1 MIKFNDPLVENKLIE
16 KEIKEAINNVVDSGW
31 YILGKEVEKF
41 EEEFADYCNTN
52 YCVGVGN
59 GLEALH
65 LILRA
70 YDIGEGDEVIVPAN
84 TYIATALAVSYTGA
98 KPVLVE
104 PDEKTYNIDPDLIE
118 EKISSNT
125 KAILPVHLYGQPADM
140 DPINKIAK
148 KYGLKVVEDAAQAHG
163 ALYNSEKAGSLG
175 DAAGFSFYPT
185 KNLGALGD
193 AGAVTTNDKKL
204 ANKIRT
210 LRNYGSHKRY
220 FNKYKGFNSRL
231 DEMQAA
237 ILRVKLKYLDEWNNE
252 RRKMANIYLDNI
264 NNENLVLPYV
274 PYWVKP
280 VWHLFVVKSKKRD
293 ELQDYLLEN
302 NIKTKI
308 HYPVP
313 LHLQEA
319 YKDSGYNKG
328 DFVKSEKLA
337 ENILSLPFWVGM
349 DKKDIEYTCNAL
361 ERFNGGFNE

>member
-1 MIKFNDPLVENKLIE
+1 MIKFNDLLAENKLIE
-16 KEIKEAINNVVDSGW
+16 KEIKKTINNVVDSGW
-31 YILGKEVEKF
+31 YILGNEVEKF
-41 EEEFADYCNTN
+41 EEEFADYCNTK

-70 YDIGEGDEVIVPAN
+70 YDIGEGDEVIIPAN

-104 PDEKTYNIDPDLIE
+104 PNERTYNINPDLIK
-118 EKISSNT
+118 EKINSKT

-140 DPINKIAK
+140 DPINKIANQ
-148 KYGLKVVEDAAQAHG
+148 YDLKVVEDAAQAHG
-163 ALYNSEKAGSLG
+163 ALYKGKKAGSLG

-193 AGAVTTNDKKL
+193 AGAVTTNNKKL
-204 ANKIRT
+204 AEKIRT

-220 FNKYKGFNSRL
+220 YNKYKGFNSRL

-237 ILRVKLKYLDEWNNE
+237 ILRVKLKYLDKWNNE
-252 RRKMANIYLDNI
+252 RKEMSYSYIDNI
-264 NNENLVLPYV
+264 NNEDIILPYV
-274 PYWVKP
+274 PNWADP
-280 VWHLFVVKSKKRD
+280 AWHLFVVRTEERD
-293 ELQDYLLEN
+293 KIQNYLLEKE
-302 NIKTKI
+302 IKTKI

-319 YKDSGYNKG
+319 YDEIFLKEG
-328 DFVKSEKLA
+328 DFPISEKLSKD
-337 ENILSLPFWVGM
+337 ILSLPFWIGL
-349 DKKDIEYTCNAL
+349 KTEKINFICGIIE
-361 ERFNGGFNE
+361 EF

>member
-1 MIKFNDPLVENKLIE
+1 MIKFNDLLAENKLIE
-16 KEIKEAINNVVDSGW
+16 KEIKDAMSKVVDSGW
-31 YILGKEVEKF
+31 YILGNEVEKF

-70 YDIGEGDEVIVPAN
+70 YDIGEGDEVIIPAN

-104 PDEKTYNIDPDLIE
+104 PDEKTYNIKPDLIE

-125 KAILPVHLYGQPADM
+125 KAILPVHLYGQPSDM

-148 KYGLKVVEDAAQAHG
+148 KYDLKVVEDAAQAHG
-163 ALYNSEKAGSLG
+163 ALYKSEKAGSLG

-204 ANKIRT
+204 AEKIRT

-220 FNKYKGFNSRL
+220 YNKYKGFNSRL

-237 ILRVKLKYLDEWNNE
+237 VLRVKLKYLDEWNNE
-252 RRKMANIYLDNI
+252 RKEMANIYLDNI
-264 NNENLVLPYV
+264 NNEDIILPYV
-274 PYWVKP
+274 PDWADP
-280 VWHLFVVKSKKRD
+280 VWHLFVVKSNERD
-293 ELQDYLLEN
+293 ELQNYLLEN

-319 YKDSGYNKG
+319 YKNICYSKG
-328 DFVKSEKLA
+328 DLKESEKLA
-337 ENILSLPFWVGM
+337 GEILSFPFWIGM
-349 DKKDIEYTCNAL
+349 SRKDIEYICKTV
-361 ERFNGGFNE
+361 EEFHGGFDG

>member
-1 MIKFNDPLVENKLIE
+1 MIKFNDLLAENKLIE

-31 YILGKEVEKF
+31 YILGNEVKKF
-41 EEEFADYCNTN
+41 EEEFADYCNAS

-70 YDIGEGDEVIVPAN
+70 YDIGEGDEVIIPAN
-84 TYIATALAVSYTGA
+84 TYIATALAVSYAGA

-104 PDEKTYNIDPDLIE
+104 PDERTYNINLDLIE
-118 EKISSNT
+118 EKINSNT

-140 DPINKIAK
+140 DPINEIAK
-148 KYGLKVVEDAAQAHG
+148 KHDLKVIEDAAQAHG
-163 ALYNSEKAGSLG
+163 ALYKDRKTGSLG

-193 AGAVTTNDKKL
+193 AGAVTTNDKEL
-204 ANKIRT
+204 ADKIKV
-210 LRNYGSHKRY
+210 LRNYGSQKKY
-220 FNKYKGFNSRL
+220 YNKYKGFNSRL

-237 ILRVKLKYLDEWNNE
+237 VLRVKLKYLDEWNND

-264 NNENLVLPYV
+264 NNENLTLPYV
-274 PYWVKP
+274 PDWAKP
-280 VWHLFVVKSKKRD
+280 VWHLFVVKSEERD
-293 ELQDYLLEN
+293 EFQNYLLEN

-319 YKDSGYNKG
+319 YNNLGYNKG
-328 DFVKSEKLA
+328 DFSISEQLA
-337 ENILSLPFWVGM
+337 NKILSLPFWVGI
-349 DKKDIEYTCNAL
+349 DKKNIEYTCSVL
-361 ERFNGGFNE
+361 DRFKGGFNG

>member
-1 MIKFNDPLVENKLIE
+1 MIKFNDLLAENKLIE
-16 KEIKEAINNVVDSGW
+16 KEIKDAMSKVVDSGW
-31 YILGKEVEKF
+31 YILGNEVEKF
-41 EEEFADYCNTN
+41 EEEFADYCNTK

-70 YDIGEGDEVIVPAN
+70 YDIGEGDEVIIPAN

-104 PDEKTYNIDPDLIE
+104 PYERTYNINPDLIE
-118 EKISSNT
+118 EKINSQT

-148 KYGLKVVEDAAQAHG
+148 KYNLKVVEDAAQAHG
-163 ALYNSEKAGSLG
+163 ALYKNKKAGSLG

-193 AGAVTTNDKKL
+193 AGAVTTNDKEL
-204 ANKIRT
+204 ADKIRT

-220 FNKYKGFNSRL
+220 YNKYKGFNSRL

-237 ILRVKLKYLDEWNNE
+237 VLRVKLKHLDDWNNE
-252 RRKMANIYLDNI
+252 RKEMANIYLDNI
-264 NNENLVLPYV
+264 NNEDLVLPYV
-274 PYWVKP
+274 PDWANP
-280 VWHLFVVKSKKRD
+280 VWHLFVVKSKNRD
-293 ELQDYLLEN
+293 ELQNYLLEN

-308 HYPVP
+308 HYPIP

-319 YKDSGYNKG
+319 YNNMDFDKG
-328 DFVKSEKLA
+328 MFFLSEKISKK
-337 ENILSLPFWVGM
+337 ILSLPFWIGM
-349 DKKDIEYTCNAL
+349 EKKSIKFVCQVINNL
-361 ERFNGGFNE
+361 K

>member
-1 MIKFNDPLVENKLIE
+1 MIKFNDLLAENKLIE
-16 KEIKEAINNVVDSGW
+16 KEIKDAMSKVVDSGW
-31 YILGKEVEKF
+31 YILGNEVEKF

-70 YDIGEGDEVIVPAN
+70 YGIGEGDEVIIPAN

-104 PDEKTYNIDPDLIE
+104 PDERTYNINPDLIE
-118 EKISSNT
+118 EKINSNT

-148 KYGLKVVEDAAQAHG
+148 KYDLKVVEDAAQAHG
-163 ALYNSEKAGSLG
+163 ALYKGKKAGSLG

-204 ANKIRT
+204 ADKIRT

-220 FNKYKGFNSRL
+220 YNKYKGFNSRL

-237 ILRVKLKYLDEWNNE
+237 VLRVKLKYLDEWNNK
-252 RRKMANIYLDNI
+252 RKEMADIYLDNI

-274 PYWVKP
+274 PEWANP
-280 VWHLFVVKSKKRD
+280 VWHLFVVKSEERD
-293 ELQDYLLEN
+293 ELQNHLLEN
-302 NIKTKI
+302 DIKTKI

-319 YKDSGYNKG
+319 YNNINYNRG
-328 DFVKSEKLA
+328 DLKISEVLA
-337 ENILSLPFWVGM
+337 NKIISLPFYI
-349 DKKDIEYTCNAL
+349 DIDYNKLITIAKVINC
-361 ERFNGGFNE
+361 FKS

>member
-1 MIKFNDPLVENKLIE
+1 MIKFNDLLAENQLIE
-16 KEIKEAINNVVDSGW
+16 KEIKDAMSKVVDSGW
-31 YILGKEVEKF
+31 YILGNEVEKF
-41 EEEFADYCNTN
+41 EEEFSDYCNTK

-70 YDIGEGDEVIVPAN
+70 YDIGEGDEVIIPAN
-84 TYIATALAVSYTGA
+84 TYIATALAVSYSGA

-104 PDEKTYNIDPDLIE
+104 PDERTYNINPDLIE
-118 EKISSNT
+118 GKINSNT

-148 KYGLKVVEDAAQAHG
+148 TYDLKVVEDAAQAHG
-163 ALYNSEKAGSLG
+163 ALYKSKKTGSLG

-193 AGAVTTNDKKL
+193 AGAVTTNDKDL
-204 ANKIRT
+204 ADKIRT

-220 FNKYKGFNSRL
+220 YNKYKGFNSRL
-231 DEMQAA
+231 DEIQAA

-264 NNENLVLPYV
+264 NNEDIILPYV
-274 PYWVKP
+274 PDWIDP
-280 VWHLFVVKSKKRD
+280 VWHLFVIKSKKRD
-293 ELQDYLLEN
+293 ILQKHLKEN
-302 NIKTKI
+302 DIKTKI

-319 YKDSGYNKG
+319 YSDIGYSKG
-328 DFVKSEKLA
+328 DLQISEYLSD
-337 ENILSLPFWVGM
+337 EILSLPFWVDM
-349 DKKDIEYTCNAL
+349 NKKNIKQISKTINN
-361 ERFNGGFNE
+361 FVK